1 MYRSQIGLKVKIRQ
15 SGSVLEHIVYD
26 EAEQDEEM
34 PSSTPLDTSSSPLFT
49 EDESSEAV
57 ETQDS
62 ESIPLTPLSCESTD
76 SDNIREDI
84 SQEPGPQLSAPF
96 VSSFAD
102 TKVKEATDLFL
113 GEEELGLDKLFK
125 EMVHVHAQK
134 PQVPQGKP
142 LSQKESSP
150 MKKSPKIKKRE
161 NLPAETV
168 SRTGRRR
175 KLPSYLQ
182 DYQC

>member
-1 MYRSQIGLKVKIRQ
+1 MFDLDTTIA
-15 SGSVLEHIVYD
+15 YD
-26 EAEQDEEM
+26 EAELGEEM

-62 ESIPLTPLSCESTD
+62 KSIPLTPLSCESTD
-76 SDNIREDI
+76 SDNIEEGI
-84 SQEPGPQLSAPF
+84 SQEPGPQPSAPF

-102 TKVKEATDLFL
+102 TKAKEATDLFL

-142 LSQKESSP
+142 LSQQESP
-150 MKKSPKIKKRE
+150 LKKSPKTKKKE
-161 NLPAETV
+161 SLSAETV
-168 SRTGRRR
+168 SRTERRR

>member
-1 MYRSQIGLKVKIRQ
+1 MLDLDTTIA
-15 SGSVLEHIVYD
+15 YD
-26 EAEQDEEM
+26 EAEKDEEM

-49 EDESSEAV
+49 EDESSEV
-57 ETQDS
+57 LDTQDS
-62 ESIPLTPLSCESTD
+62 ESTPLTPLSCESTD
-76 SDNIREDI
+76 SDIREGI
-84 SQEPGPQLSAPF
+84 SQEPAPQPSAPF

-125 EMVHVHAQK
+125 ETVHVHAKK

-150 MKKSPKIKKRE
+150 VKKSPKTKKKE
-161 NLPAETV
+161 SLSAETV

>member
-1 MYRSQIGLKVKIRQ
+1 MLDLDTTIA
-15 SGSVLEHIVYD
+15 YD
-26 EAEQDEEM
+26 EAEQDEEI
-34 PSSTPLDTSSSPLFT
+34 PLSTPFDTSSSPLFT

-57 ETQDS
+57 ETPDS
-62 ESIPLTPLSCESTD
+62 KSIPLTPLSCESTD
-76 SDNIREDI
+76 SDNSGEGII
-84 SQEPGPQLSAPF
+84 QEPGPQSSAPF

-102 TKVKEATDLFL
+102 AKVKEVMDLFL

-134 PQVPQGKP
+134 SQVPQLKP
-142 LSQKESSP
+142 LLQQESPLKKSSKTKKKES
-150 MKKSPKIKKRE
+150 
-161 NLPAETV
+161 LPAETV

-175 KLPSYLQ
+175 KIPPYLQ